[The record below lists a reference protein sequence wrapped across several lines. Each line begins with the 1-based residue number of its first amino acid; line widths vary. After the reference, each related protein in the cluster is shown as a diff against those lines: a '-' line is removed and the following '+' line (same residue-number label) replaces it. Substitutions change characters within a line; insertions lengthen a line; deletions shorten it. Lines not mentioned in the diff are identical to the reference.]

1 MFSLELR
8 NTLPPPP
15 GLSPSIADTTYLF
28 SSLSMQDLSN
38 TDLEYLKAKETPPE
52 CLVCSSLLK
61 LCDKLF
67 TSKQKVL
74 ACLVDTFNLVQKE
87 SICRVKIEKE
97 RDDARNEKNV
107 TEELAGPYRKIR
119 ALLVEVKKKEKIVS
133 DLLMENKELTRNRI
147 FLEKL
152 VSQVQKELIA
162 KNEALA
168 DLEKKERVCLEC
180 IEKDGEVKAKA
191 LTVLELQEAVQGFSA
206 KMNEVYRVAAEK
218 EILTQKVLAFA
229 EILSIL
235 PEVNGREL
243 RMSIHRQI
251 CEIETDF
258 IELPPTQ
265 QNFENLKDKFLQL
278 PYLLKPIFDLTKQ
291 FEKTIVELRK
301 IIFS

>member
-28 SSLSMQDLSN
+28 SALSMQDLSN
-38 TDLEYLKAKETPPE
+38 TDLEYLKAKEIPPD
-52 CLVCSSLLK
+52 CLNCTNLLK

-87 SICRVKIEKE
+87 SISRVKMEKE
-97 RDDARNEKNV
+97 LDDVKNEKNV

-119 ALLVEVKKKEKIVS
+119 ALLVEVKKKEKIIS
-133 DLLMENKELTRNRI
+133 DLLMENKELTKNRI
-147 FLEKL
+147 YLEKL
-152 VSQVQKELIA
+152 VSQVQKELIL
-162 KNEALA
+162 KGEALA
-168 DLEKKERVCLEC
+168 DMERKEKVCIECLEKDVE
-180 IEKDGEVKAKA
+180 IKAKA
-191 LTVLELQEAVQGFSA
+191 QSIGELQETVQGFSV
-206 KMNEVYRVAAEK
+206 KVNEVYRVAAEK

-265 QNFENLKDKFLQL
+265 QNFENLKEKFLQL

-291 FEKTIVELRK
+291 FEKTIVELKK
-301 IIFS
+301 IMFS